1 MVKKLSSKCL
11 NFKKSISIVKIY
23 HWDSIFAN
31 FFFFLFVNRDN
42 DWHFIFVNVFH
53 QICSFFDENGN
64 CFARWNLLNFW
75 IYQTIHTVSP
85 RILHSWNMGALEWNN
100 KWSGLLYIVEHL
112 FEFHSRGL
120 ISREDGRIFTIF
132 F

>member
-11 NFKKSISIVKIY
+11 NFKKINLYYKNLSLG
-23 HWDSIFAN
+23 FN
-31 FFFFLFVNRDN
+31 FRKLFFSFVNRDN
-42 DWHFIFVNVFH
+42 DWHFIFLNVFH

-75 IYQTIHTVSP
+75 IYQTIHTVFP
-85 RILHSWNMGALEWNN
+85 RILLSWNMGAQEWNN
-100 KWSGLLYIVEHL
+100 KCSGLFYIVEHL